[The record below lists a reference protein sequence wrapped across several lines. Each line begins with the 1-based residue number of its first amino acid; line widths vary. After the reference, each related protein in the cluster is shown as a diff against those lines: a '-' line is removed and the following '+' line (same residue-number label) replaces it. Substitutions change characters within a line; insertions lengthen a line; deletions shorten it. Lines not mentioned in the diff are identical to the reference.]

1 MTVSLSHLSL
11 DDSSVSLH
19 DSSLLLLD
27 SASLSSHDASFRFRV
42 FMSKLHKKEKH
53 HVNDSAAFTD
63 QDPFILIQQNPT
75 FVIWGDYFALTSF
88 WICQLWFLCLN
99 L

>member
-1 MTVSLSHLSL
+1 MTVSLSHFSL

-27 SASLSSHDASFRFRV
+27 FASLSSHDASFRFGI
-42 FMSKLHKKEKH
+42 FMSKLYKKEKH
-53 HVNDSAAFTD
+53 HLNDSAAFTD
-63 QDPFILIQQNPT
+63 QDPFILIQQNPS
-75 FVIWGDYFALTSF
+75 FVIWDAYFALTSF
-88 WICQLWFLCLN
+88 WICQLWYLCLN